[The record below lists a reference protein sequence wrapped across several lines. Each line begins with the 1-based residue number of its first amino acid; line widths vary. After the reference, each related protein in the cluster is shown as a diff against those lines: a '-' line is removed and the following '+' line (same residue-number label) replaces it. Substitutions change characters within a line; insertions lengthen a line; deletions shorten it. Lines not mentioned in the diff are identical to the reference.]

1 MQHLEKTSFIESCM
15 KMFKKI
21 LILTALVMLIIGG
34 LNWGLVGLF
43 NVNLVST
50 LFGDGT
56 FLARVIYIL
65 VGIAAAYTAVRSPSW
80 AHLGQRSSEHTVHSA

>member
-1 MQHLEKTSFIESCM
+1 ML
-15 KMFKKI
+15 KK
-21 LILTALVMLIIGG
+21 LIIAAALVVLIIGG

-43 NVNLVST
+43 NFNLVAT

-80 AHLGQRSSEHTVHSA
+80 AHLHLGQRSSEPTVHST